1 MYSNVLSS
9 KIILQRM
16 CINFFA
22 TKKVRNFDCPYC
34 SKRAENCTDCSSS
47 SQVNQPLQLL
57 SSNCIYGHGDG
68 LSNTVNRKKCNWG
81 HQQIFAQREELKRE
95 IQYSRVQE
103 IIKFFQQ
110 L

>member
-16 CINFFA
+16 YINFFA

-57 SSNCIYGHGDG
+57 SSNCI
-68 LSNTVNRKKCNWG
+68 
-81 HQQIFAQREELKRE
+81 FAQREELKRE